1 MLNKLAVFLLTLT
14 ALSGCG
20 YKGALYIPDAPTQ
33 NSPPPSDVSS
43 DASFEA
49 SFDASYNKSEQ
60 ASNGQNTVFHFVS
73 GSAPK
78 TPLMNTPMIAPI
90 TKFGDSN

>member
-1 MLNKLAVFLLTLT
+1 VLNKLAVFLLTLS

-20 YKGALYIPDAPTQ
+20 YKGALYLPDAPPQ

-43 DASFEA
+43 DASF
-49 SFDASYNKSEQ
+49 DASDSKNS
-60 ASNGQNTVFHFVS
+60 QNTVSHFVS

-78 TPLMNTPMIAPI
+78 TPVMNTPMIAPI

>member
-1 MLNKLAVFLLTLT
+1 MLNKLAVLLLTLT
-14 ALSGCG
+14 ALGGCG
-20 YKGALYIPDAPTQ
+20 YKGALYIPDAPSQ
-33 NSPPPSDVSS
+33 NTPPSSDVSS
-43 DASFEA
+43 DA

-60 ASNGQNTVFHFVS
+60 ASNGQNTVSHFVS

-78 TPLMNTPMIAPI
+78 TPLTNTPMIAPI

>member
-20 YKGALYIPDAPTQ
+20 YKGALYLPDAPPQ

-43 DASFEA
+43 DASF
-49 SFDASYNKSEQ
+49 DASDSKNS
-60 ASNGQNTVFHFVS
+60 QNTVSHFVS

-78 TPLMNTPMIAPI
+78 TPVMNTPMIAPI

>member
-1 MLNKLAVFLLTLT
+1 MLNKLAVFLLTLS

-20 YKGALYIPDAPTQ
+20 YKGALYLPDAPPQ

-43 DASFEA
+43 DASF
-49 SFDASYNKSEQ
+49 DASDSKNS
-60 ASNGQNTVFHFVS
+60 QNTVSHFVS
-73 GSAPK
+73 GSARK
-78 TPLMNTPMIAPI
+78 TPVMNTPMIAPI

>member
-1 MLNKLAVFLLTLT
+1 VLNKLAVFLLALS

-20 YKGALYIPDAPTQ
+20 YKGALYLPDAPPQ

-43 DASFEA
+43 DASF
-49 SFDASYNKSEQ
+49 DASDSKNS
-60 ASNGQNTVFHFVS
+60 QNTVSHFVS

-78 TPLMNTPMIAPI
+78 TPVMNTPMIAPI

>member
-20 YKGALYIPDAPTQ
+20 YKGALYIPDAPSQ

-43 DASFEA
+43 DASF
-49 SFDASYNKSEQ
+49 DASYSKKKQ
-60 ASNGQNTVFHFVS
+60 ASNSQNTVSHFVS

>member
-1 MLNKLAVFLLTLT
+1 MLNKLAVFLLTLS

-20 YKGALYIPDAPTQ
+20 YKGALYLPDAPPQ

-43 DASFEA
+43 DASF
-49 SFDASYNKSEQ
+49 DASDSKNS
-60 ASNGQNTVFHFVS
+60 QNTVSHFVS

-78 TPLMNTPMIAPI
+78 TPVMNTPMIAPI

>member
-20 YKGALYIPDAPTQ
+20 YKGALYLPDAPPQ

-43 DASFEA
+43 EA
-49 SFDASYNKSEQ
+49 SFDASDSKKKQAYNS
-60 ASNGQNTVFHFVS
+60 QNTVSHFVS

-78 TPLMNTPMIAPI
+78 TPVMNTPMIAPI

>member
-1 MLNKLAVFLLTLT
+1 VLNKLAVFLLTLT

-20 YKGALYIPDAPTQ
+20 YKGALYIPDAPPQ

-43 DASFEA
+43 DASN
-49 SFDASYNKSEQ
+49 SKKKQ
-60 ASNGQNTVFHFVS
+60 ASNSQNTVSHFVS

-78 TPLMNTPMIAPI
+78 IPLMNTPMIAPI

>member
-1 MLNKLAVFLLTLT
+1 MLNKLVVLLLTLT
-14 ALSGCG
+14 ALGGCG

-33 NSPPPSDVSS
+33 NSPPSSDISS
-43 DASFEA
+43 DASYYEE
-49 SFDASYNKSEQ
+49 KQ
-60 ASNGQNTVFHFVS
+60 ASNSQDTVSQFVS

-78 TPLMNTPMIAPI
+78 TTLMNTPMIAPI

>member
-1 MLNKLAVFLLTLT
+1 MLNKLAVFLLTLS

-20 YKGALYIPDAPTQ
+20 YKGALYLPDAPPQ

-43 DASFEA
+43 DASF
-49 SFDASYNKSEQ
+49 DASDSKNS
-60 ASNGQNTVFHFVS
+60 QNTVSHFVS

-78 TPLMNTPMIAPI
+78 TPVINTPMIAPI

>member
-1 MLNKLAVFLLTLT
+1 VLNKLAVFLLTLT

-20 YKGALYIPDAPTQ
+20 YKGALYIPDAPSQ

-43 DASFEA
+43 DASF
-49 SFDASYNKSEQ
+49 DASYNKSEQ
-60 ASNGQNTVFHFVS
+60 AFNGQNTVSHFVS